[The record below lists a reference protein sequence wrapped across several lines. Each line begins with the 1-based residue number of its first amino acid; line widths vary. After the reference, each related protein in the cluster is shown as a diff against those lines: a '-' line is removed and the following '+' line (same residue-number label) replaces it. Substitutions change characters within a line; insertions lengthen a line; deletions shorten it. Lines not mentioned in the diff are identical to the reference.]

1 MNRDLVL
8 FLLGKINIYFGLCFF
23 IPLIVDLNYGEGLYL
38 GYISVIMF
46 CFASYIFFG
55 RKKENLK
62 SKLKLKDVLAIMGL
76 GILFQCLI
84 GSIPYLVMGSDIV
97 TSIFESVS
105 GFTTTGTT
113 SFKNIEILP
122 NSILT
127 FRAITQWLGG
137 LSVMLSLVALVPHVG
152 NEATNVFTADLHG
165 ESAERIRPRTTQTV
179 KVLVALYFAITAV
192 IGFVLLLGGMGIE
205 NSYLHAMT
213 IVSTGGFST
222 LQTNMME
229 INNTFI
235 QLFLVVAMF
244 LAGGNYVLYA
254 QVYKNGIKAIK
265 KDAEFKAYFGVFA
278 IATVLISLNLYF
290 SGFGSIFNIFLNSS
304 FHVSSFLSTTGF
316 YATDYNSWPDFSKMI
331 LFILMFIGGC
341 AGSTAGGIKV
351 GRIVL
356 LLKLAW
362 FELKR
367 TIHPRMIISIKMAN
381 VNIHSKMLAGIS
393 KFFFLYMSL
402 FAFLTMGVSL
412 VMKLDMFSSM
422 AYIASCMGNIG
433 IGFNMVAP
441 KVIANNL
448 TSGGML
454 FGALAML
461 FGRLEIFTLLIFL
474 QKDFW
479 KVRNIRD
486 VR

>member
-8 FLLGKINIYFGLCFF
+8 FLLGKINFYFGFCFF
-23 IPLIVDLNYGEGLYL
+23 IPLLVDLNYGEGLYL
-38 GYISVIMF
+38 GYICIIML
-46 CFASYIFFG
+46 CFASYIFFA

-62 SKLKLKDVLAIMGL
+62 NKLKLKDILAIMGI
-76 GILFQCLI
+76 GILLQCLI
-84 GSIPYLVMGSDIV
+84 GTIPYLFMGADFV
-97 TSIFESVS
+97 TSLFESIS

-113 SFKNIEILP
+113 SFAKVSILP

-127 FRAITQWLGG
+127 FRALTQWIGG

-152 NEATNVFTADLHG
+152 NAATNIFTADLHG

-179 KVLVALYFAITAV
+179 QVLVALYLSITLI
-192 IGFVLLLGGMGIE
+192 IGVVLTLGGMGFE
-205 NSYLHAMT
+205 NSYLHAMA

-222 LQTNMME
+222 FQTSMIG
-229 INNTFI
+229 INNIFVNI
-235 QLFLVVAMF
+235 FLVFAMF
-244 LAGGNYVLYA
+244 FAGGNYVLYA
-254 QVYKNGIKAIK
+254 QIYKNGVQAIK
-265 KDAEFKAYFGVFA
+265 KDAEFKAYFAVFA
-278 IATVLISLNLYF
+278 ISTVLIALNLYF
-290 SGFGSIFNIFLNSS
+290 SGFGSISEILLNSS
-304 FHVSSFLSTTGF
+304 FHVASFLSTTGL
-316 YATDYNSWPDFSKMI
+316 YVTDYNSWPDFSKMI

-367 TIHPRMIISIKMAN
+367 TIHPRMIISIKMGG
-381 VNIHSKMLAGIS
+381 VNIHSNMLAGIS
-393 KFFFLYMSL
+393 KFFFLYMVL
-402 FAFLTMGVSL
+402 FAFLAMGVSL
-412 VMKLDMFSSM
+412 VMEIDMFSSM

-441 KVIANNL
+441 EVIVNNL
-448 TSGGML
+448 TPGGMF

-461 FGRLEIFTLLIFL
+461 LGRLEIFTLLIFL

-479 KVRNIRD
+479 NVRNTRV

>member
-8 FLLGKINIYFGLCFF
+8 FLLGKINFYFGFCFF
-23 IPLIVDLNYGEGLYL
+23 IPLFVDLFYKEGLYL
-38 GYISVIMF
+38 SYIYIIMF
-46 CFASYIFFG
+46 CFASFFLFG
-55 RKKENLK
+55 RKKESLK
-62 SKLKLKDVLAIMGL
+62 SKLKLKDVLAIMGI
-76 GILFQCLI
+76 GILFQCLT
-84 GSIPYLVMGSDIV
+84 GTIPYLFMGSDIV
-97 TSIFESVS
+97 TSFFESVS

-113 SFKNIEILP
+113 SFGSIKTLP

-127 FRAITQWLGG
+127 FRALTQWIGG

-179 KVLVALYFAITAV
+179 KVLITLYFVITAI
-192 IGFVLLLGGMGIE
+192 IGSVLIFAGMGIE
-205 NSYLHAMT
+205 SSYLHAMA

-222 LQTNMME
+222 FKSSIMN
-229 INNTFI
+229 IDSTFI
-235 QLFLVVAMF
+235 HIFLIFAML

-254 QVYKNGIKAIK
+254 QVYKNGFKAIK
-265 KDAEFKAYFGVFA
+265 KDAEFKAYLAVFI
-278 IATVLISLNLYF
+278 IATILITINLYL
-290 SGFGSIFNIFLNSS
+290 SGFGSLAKSFSDSS
-304 FHVSSFLSTTGF
+304 FHVASFLSTTGF

-367 TIHPRMIISIKMAN
+367 TIHPRMIISIKMAG
-381 VNIHSKMLAGIS
+381 VNIHSNMLAGIS
-393 KFFFLYMSL
+393 KFFFLYMTL
-402 FAFLTMGVSL
+402 FAFFTIGVSL
-412 VMKLDMFSSM
+412 VMDVNMFSAM
-422 AYIASCMGNIG
+422 AYSASCLGNIG

-441 KVIANNL
+441 EVIIQNL
-448 TSGGML
+448 TPGGML
-454 FGALAML
+454 IGTLAML

-474 QKDFW
+474 QRDFW
-479 KVRNIRD
+479 NVRNGRV